1 MGCYEAVGGEFG
13 SKLTNRGW
21 CGGCA
26 DLKVELFL
34 FCFGPAVMV
43 TRAPASTWGHGA
55 LVGAWWERGDSGF
68 TGSRGW
74 RRFIIIVQQTDASGG
89 VVPIWLVSGVL
100 VLLDQGCGFLMS
112 LFCVHN

>member
-1 MGCYEAVGGEFG
+1 
-13 SKLTNRGW
+13 
-21 CGGCA
+21 
-26 DLKVELFL
+26 
-34 FCFGPAVMV
+34 MV

-89 VVPIWLVSGVL
+89 VVLIWLISGVL
-100 VLLDQGCGFLMS
+100 VVLDQGSDFLTS
-112 LFCVHN
+112 LISAHN